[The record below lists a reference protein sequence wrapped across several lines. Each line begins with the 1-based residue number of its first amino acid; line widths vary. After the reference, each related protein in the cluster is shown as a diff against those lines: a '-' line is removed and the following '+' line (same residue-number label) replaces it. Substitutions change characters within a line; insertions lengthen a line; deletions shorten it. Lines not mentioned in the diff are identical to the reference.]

1 MPTNDKEGCLHLD
14 RATRKP
20 GFPTFQGIQPALS
33 VNPFFLKNIQLK
45 KKKKKELFQ
54 ELPGKHISL
63 GNLISMEFLEKEL
76 LSYTEFQFIPAKL
89 VEALTQIISIIYMP

>member
-1 MPTNDKEGCLHLD
+1 MSTNDKEGCLHLD

-33 VNPFFLKNIQLK
+33 VNPFFLKKNIQL
-45 KKKKKELFQ
+45 KKKKELFQ

-76 LSYTEFQFIPAKL
+76 LSYIEFQFIPAKF
-89 VEALTQIISIIYMP
+89 VEALTQLISIIYMP